1 MSVYGFQQTSVYISF
16 RTFQSV
22 YINAIF
28 YLFVALHKK
37 NVTDEVYIN
46 DGNELE
52 IFVKTSGCLLFHPLV

>member
-1 MSVYGFQQTSVYISF
+1 MSVYGIQQTSVYISF

-37 NVTDEVYIN
+37 NVTDEVCIN

>member
-16 RTFQSV
+16 RTFQSI

-37 NVTDEVYIN
+37 PSLMKYASMTAMN
-46 DGNELE
+46 
-52 IFVKTSGCLLFHPLV
+52 